1 MKKFIWDLDGTLL
14 SGDFSTHEISYFK
27 EKLMGQDIET
37 FLKNKYSYLM
47 EYERTFLRYD
57 TKLLSDFL
65 SLRSGLVIDE
75 TVIMGWNEHSKSVP
89 DTIHTGAEEVLSYL
103 QSKGYQNIL
112 YTNWFKDVQEER
124 LRKANLL
131 EYFSEIYGGELAI
144 KPNAVGYKKII
155 KDVNP
160 NEVVMIGDNIINDVL
175 VPRSIGITSYHYD
188 PLDKNNDKNKIKT
201 LGKIKTTIYKSSLK

>member
-1 MKKFIWDLDGTLL
+1 MKKFIWDSDETLL
-14 SGDFSTHEISYFK
+14 SGDFSYENIYFK
-27 EKLMGQDIET
+27 EKLQGQDIEC
-37 FLKNKYSYLM
+37 FLQNKHDYLI
-47 EYERTFLRYD
+47 EYERTFFKYD
-57 TKLLSDFL
+57 VKLLSDFL
-65 SLRSGLVIDE
+65 SLKSGIVIDE
-75 TVIMGWNEHSKSVP
+75 TVIRGWNEHNKTIP
-89 DTIHTGAEEVLSYL
+89 DTIHMGAEEVLSYL

-124 LRKANLL
+124 LRRANLL
-131 EYFSEIYGGELAI
+131 EYFSEIYGGEFAI

-160 NEVVMIGDNIINDVL
+160 KEVVMIGDNIINDVL

-201 LGKIKTTIYKSSLK
+201 LGKIKEMY

>member
-14 SGDFSTHEISYFK
+14 SGDFYTHELSYFE
-27 EKLMGQDIET
+27 EKLIGQDIET
-37 FLKNKYSYLM
+37 FLKNKYGYLM
-47 EYERTFLRYD
+47 EYEKNFFKYD
-57 TKLLSDFL
+57 VKSFSDFL

-103 QSKGYQNIL
+103 QSKGYENIL
-112 YTNWFKDVQEER
+112 YTNWFKDVQEAR
-124 LRKANLL
+124 LRNANLL

-144 KPNAVGYKKII
+144 KPNAIGHKKII

-160 NEVVMIGDNIINDVL
+160 KEVVMIGDNIVNDVL
-175 VPRSIGITSYHYD
+175 VPRSIGITTYHYD
-188 PLDKNNDKNKIKT
+188 PLEKSKDKNKIKT
-201 LGKIKTTIYKSSLK
+201 LRKIKEMY

>member
-1 MKKFIWDLDGTLL
+1 MKKFIWDLDETLL
-14 SGDFSTHEISYFK
+14 SGDFSYENIYFK
-27 EKLMGQDIET
+27 EKLQGQDIEC
-37 FLKNKYSYLM
+37 FLQNKHDYLM
-47 EYERTFLRYD
+47 EYERTFFKYD
-57 TKLLSDFL
+57 VKLLSDFL
-65 SLRSGLVIDE
+65 SLKSGIVIDE
-75 TVIMGWNEHSKSVP
+75 TVIRGWNEHNKTIP
-89 DTIHTGAEEVLSYL
+89 DTIHMEAEEVLSYL

-124 LRKANLL
+124 LRRANLL

-160 NEVVMIGDNIINDVL
+160 TEVVMIGDNIINDVL

-201 LGKIKTTIYKSSLK
+201 LGKIKEMY